1 MQGDVRQMEYALN
14 SVERRFGG
22 FAGTVSRTGRTMS
35 AAGRAMTI
43 GLTAPIL
50 AGGGAAVKAAMDY
63 ETAFASVNK
72 VLSDADLKNAHIT
85 LDQLSDSLRNMAAGA
100 EAIPIEGGV
109 NTLAEI
115 MAKGGALGV
124 PVERLQE
131 FTEVMAKLSL
141 TADDIS
147 ADQAAT
153 SFGHLN
159 TALGFSEG
167 QILATADAIVHLGN
181 NGASTE
187 GQILSMMSAIAG
199 SAAIVGLS
207 HDQTVA
213 WAASMANI
221 GEKAQAGGSSL
232 SRYFQ
237 NVSDAVSGL
246 DPDKMQV
253 LVDVLDMSQESIRKM
268 FKDDPNK
275 ILTDFMVNLSKLD
288 PSKWTSV
295 LADMG
300 LGDLLR
306 RRGFTKMLNAL
317 RDENAGSLVDM
328 LHQVGSAQG
337 QMQIEYEKRAETLA
351 SKIQVIGQ
359 KLYEAGIR
367 LGESLIPII
376 KDDLLP
382 IIEDMVKWIQDAA
395 DWFAKL
401 PEPVRKTA
409 LQVGILV
416 AAAGPLLFILGGIL
430 QFAAPL
436 VGIFQKLGGL
446 LGMVIPGL
454 GGITG
459 GGKGMAA
466 SMLGVQKV
474 FVVNFPPGFGGPGA
488 GTPPIATGG
497 GFLGSFSRGFAKIAG
512 PAFALIAGYEIG
524 QHIGNALLDSD
535 WYKDLTGVDIP
546 GARNFE
552 QSGFEATLDSNDAA
566 RLDKGI
572 QAIKDQLNPDYWDLP
587 AQLAMVL
594 DAGGIRTTLENQL
607 AALEAERATLED
619 VEGNTRGSVEAANAV
634 RDGWD
639 TAAST
644 IAGKLDKLNNEEV
657 IEHLA
662 RTTEMGL
669 KGVGT
674 SIENGIKTGM
684 DPVGDIA
691 TQILARAEHPKDP
704 AVMTE
709 IRGHIAGLEEIQ
721 KTYLERGDVKLAEK
735 VQANIDTL
743 YKLIDEVDTSNA
755 INELHRQN
763 AIQQAAIALSVAE
776 RHITATNANGT
787 QIMLDRQ
794 AVQALNLNE
803 GARFASLNGQVYAVK
818 ASVDGMHLTLMNK
831 NFSPVIYNNNIV
843 TAGPSGPPIMYN
855 PAGGKEIGAP
865 QHQAGAWNIRNNELA
880 FLHAGE
886 MVVPSG
892 PAETWRQAM
901 ASMHSSGPRDGA
913 KEEHYHLEVDGLMRV
928 QRPSE
933 LIRPMKHLARGKRL
947 MQPGY
952 DFRHG

>member
-1 MQGDVRQMEYALN
+1 MQGDVRQMEYALG
-14 SVERRFGG
+14 SVERKMGG
-22 FAGTVSRTGRTMS
+22 LAGTIGRTGRGMS

-72 VLSDADLKNAHIT
+72 VLSDQDLKDAHIT

-100 EAIPIEGGV
+100 DAIPIEGGV

-131 FTEVMAKLSL
+131 FTQVMAKLSL
-141 TADDIS
+141 TADDVS

-167 QILATADAIVHLGN
+167 QILSTADAIVHLGN

-199 SAAIVGLS
+199 SAAIVGLT
-207 HDQTVA
+207 HDQTAA

-221 GEKAQAGGSSL
+221 GEKAQAGGSSI

-246 DPDKMQV
+246 DPDKMMV
-253 LVDVLDMSQESIRKM
+253 LVDVLDMSQASIRKM
-268 FKDDPNK
+268 FKDDPNQL
-275 ILTDFMVNLSKLD
+275 LTDFMVNLSKLD

-317 RDENAGSLVDM
+317 REETAGSLIDTQRQVVD
-328 LHQVGSAQG
+328 AQG
-337 QMQIEYEKRAETLA
+337 AMQTEYEKRAETLA
-351 SKIQVIGQ
+351 AKIQVIGQ

-376 KDDLLP
+376 KKDLLP
-382 IIEDMVKWIQDAA
+382 VIEDMVKWIQDAA

-409 LQVGILV
+409 LQIGILV
-416 AAAGPLLFILGGIL
+416 AAAGPLMFIFGGIL
-430 QFAAPL
+430 QFLAPIVGL
-436 VGIFQKLGGL
+436 VTALGRGL
-446 LGMVIPGL
+446 ASLIPGL
-454 GGITG
+454 GGLTG
-459 GGKGMAA
+459 GTRGMAA

-474 FVVNFPPGFGGPGA
+474 FVVNMPPGGMGPG
-488 GTPPIATGG
+488 GGNPLSPTGG
-497 GFLGSFSRGFAKIAG
+497 GWRGFLGSVKSGLMFGMKWIAG
-512 PAFALIAGYEIG
+512 PLAAVFAGFKIG
-524 QHIGNALLDSD
+524 EMLNEPTVA
-535 WYKDLTGVDIP
+535 P
-546 GARNFE
+546 ARNFE
-552 QSGFEATLDSNDAA
+552 TSQFQAVLDSNDAD
-566 RLDKGI
+566 RIQHGI
-572 QAIKDQLNPDYWDLP
+572 DVIQNALNPTDIGQKI
-587 AQLAMVL
+587 ALAL
-594 DAGGIRTTLENQL
+594 DVNGVRTTLEEQL
-607 AALEAERATLED
+607 AALKAALPNADRAEATIDELRNLND
-619 VEGNTRGSVEAANAV
+619 NV
-634 RDGWD
+634 RDGWETQANVLD
-639 TAAST
+639 
-644 IAGKLDKLNNEEV
+644 GRLKKLPTNEV

-662 RTTEMGL
+662 RTNEIGL

-674 SIENGIKTGM
+674 SFQVGLKNGL
-684 DPVGDIA
+684 DPIGDVA
-691 TQILARAEHPKDP
+691 TSILARAENPKAP
-704 AVMTE
+704 EVMRE

-721 KTYLERGDVKLAEK
+721 ATYLEQGDRRLAEK
-735 VQANIDTL
+735 VQTNINTL
-743 YKLIDEVDTSNA
+743 YALIGEVDKGNA
-755 INELHRQN
+755 INALRRQD
-763 AIQQAAIALSVAE
+763 AVQQAAIALGVAE
-776 RHITATNANGT
+776 RHITATNATGT
-787 QIMLDRQ
+787 KIDLDRM
-794 AVQALNLNE
+794 AVNALNLNE
-803 GARFASLNGQVYAVK
+803 GARFAALNGQVYAVK

-831 NFSPVIYNNNIV
+831 NFTPVIYNNNIV
-843 TAGPSGPPIMYN
+843 TAPSGAPVTYSPTS
-855 PAGGKEIGAP
+855 GKEIGAP
-865 QHQAGAWNIRNNELA
+865 QHAAGAWNIRNNELA

-886 MVVPSG
+886 MVVPSK

-901 ASMHSSGPRDGA
+901 SGLSGGGTGGA
-913 KEEHYHLEVDGLMRV
+913 TEEHYHLEVDGLMRV
-928 QRPSE
+928 ERPSD

-947 MQPGY
+947 LKPEYG
-952 DFRHG
+952 FRSG